1 MRKRFEELK
10 KDQKGFTLVEL
21 IVVLV
26 ILAIMAALLAPALL
40 GYIDKARTS
49 KYYEECRSIYT
60 ATQAIYDEHY
70 AKGNS
75 NFTFTSGNTDLND
88 LNKLVYP
95 TEVTSITIQDLA
107 QKKGANAVK
116 KDTYIIDRISALTFT
131 SQDGSTVT
139 ANQDSQ
145 GNWEV
150 TDVTA
155 PAAGSS
161 TANPGN

>member
-49 KYYEECRSIYT
+49 KYLEECRSIYT

-75 NFTFTSGNTDLND
+75 TFTFTSGGTDLD
-88 LNKLVYP
+88 ELNKLVYP
-95 TEVTSITIQDLA
+95 TVATSITIKTLE
-107 QKKGANAVK
+107 QKKGTANADK
-116 KDTYIIDRISALTFT
+116 KDTYIIDYISALTFT
-131 SQDGSTVT
+131 SQDGSTIT
-139 ANQDSQ
+139 ANQDNQ
-145 GNWEV
+145 GNWTVSNVES
-150 TDVTA
+150 
-155 PAAGSS
+155 SS
-161 TANPGN
+161 TNSTHNG

>member
-49 KYYEECRSIYT
+49 KYLEECRSIYT
-60 ATQAIYDEHY
+60 AAQAIYDEHY
-70 AKGNS
+70 AKGKNT
-75 NFTFTSGNTDLND
+75 FTFNTNGDDLEE

-95 TEVTSITIQDLA
+95 TVATSITIKTLEE
-107 QKKGANAVK
+107 KKGANADE
-116 KDTYIIDRISALTFT
+116 KDTYIIDYISALTFT

-139 ANQDSQ
+139 ANQDNQ
-145 GNWEV
+145 GNWTV
-150 TDVTA
+150 SKVVS
-155 PAAGSS
+155 SS
-161 TANPGN
+161 TKNTNNG